1 MYGKDKGLS
10 WKLWPEFDTI
20 AKRDGS
26 AAISDT
32 SLFCAGKVALKEKQ
46 NDRMNMQLRDGGI
59 FNGMAGKDEQRV
71 KLH

>member
-1 MYGKDKGLS
+1 MAKD
-10 WKLWPEFDTI
+10 
-20 AKRDGS
+20 DG
-26 AAISDT
+26 ATHLSDT

-46 NDRMNMQLRDGGI
+46 DDRMNMQLRDGGI